1 MPLMELLLREDVEN
15 LGARGD
21 LVKVKLGYGRNY
33 LLPQGLAIQ
42 ATPANIKQIEMQ
54 RRALL
59 KKAAVE
65 RDSAK
70 GQAELLEG
78 LSLEFIRKV
87 GDHGMLYGSVTSMDI
102 AEGLAN
108 QGYEVERKRIQ
119 LRDPIKEP
127 GEFDVAIKLHREVTA
142 SVKVIVRAPA
152 NEAA

>member
-1 MPLMELLLREDVEN
+1 MALMELLLREDVEN

-78 LSLEFIRKV
+78 LS
-87 GDHGMLYGSVTSMDI
+87 
-102 AEGLAN
+102 A
-108 QGYEVERKRIQ
+108 
-119 LRDPIKEP
+119 
-127 GEFDVAIKLHREVTA
+127 
-142 SVKVIVRAPA
+142 
-152 NEAA
+152 